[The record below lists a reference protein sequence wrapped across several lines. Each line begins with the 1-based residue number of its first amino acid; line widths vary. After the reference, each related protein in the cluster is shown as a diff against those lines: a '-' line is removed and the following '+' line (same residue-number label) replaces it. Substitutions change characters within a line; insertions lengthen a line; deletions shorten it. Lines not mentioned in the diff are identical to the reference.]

1 MMSLNDLWMM
11 PWQIALVYHT
21 CSCLR
26 EITYFYEMQVLE
38 RDFKVSKEEWKC
50 KIVVQVLQRTLKQV
64 KTRKKRESQVQA
76 GNSTFCCTMHNT
88 QSFSTSSL
96 QIIHQHCAST
106 IQGSFL
112 ALGHTEGGGGVNH
125 IYKYYAVFFYVHCLS
140 LLSNPTPCEGSS
152 VLVISR
158 CPTP

>member
-112 ALGHTEGGGGVNH
+112 ALGHTEGGGGGSITYTSIMQSFSTFIV
-125 IYKYYAVFFYVHCLS
+125 S
-140 LLSNPTPCEGSS
+140 LF
-152 VLVISR
+152 
-158 CPTP
+158 CPILLPVRAALC